1 MALFGKKR
9 IPVVLDYEI
18 DLGKVKQMSESFKQA
33 YQSPDITSKLKEE
46 IAASVKHFEAFA
58 KDISLIDDKG
68 LISPEALARIN
79 KNLTNVFDLV
89 KNASSDIASEMSKVF
104 QVDEDALKPLKDTL
118 DKAEAE
124 FKEASESVKT
134 HFDATKIAKTFKL
147 DLPKNYTLASILP
160 GEGNYKTLDGYKKQ
174 LGETMSRY
182 EELSKETKRTAE
194 QEKEYQRILANLPIY
209 QAVTKELG
217 KQTEAQKKAKEA
229 VEEKRKALKKAEKE
243 YNEGLKKSAPEIVLA
258 AEQAKQQA
266 QALKGTAQMGRK
278 FSESNTETSSSTK
291 SLGQAFSGTKDK
303 ITEAAKS
310 IISTAI
316 IYQTLKRTLK
326 EAVRTVKDL
335 DSAFNEIAIVTSYTT
350 KETWKMKNAFE
361 GIAQTTGFTTTEIA
375 KLSVEYFRQ
384 GRSLSEVLRLTEATA
399 AAARIANISTAESV
413 RYLTSAINGFQLS
426 ANQAMAVSD
435 KFAALSASSASSYEE
450 LATAL
455 SKVAAQ
461 AYSAGVNM
469 DNMMGFIAKAIETTR
484 EAPENI
490 GTAFKTIF
498 ARMSE
503 IKDFGATLEDG
514 MDVNRIEKALKTVNV
529 ELRNSSGEMRNL
541 DDVLIEVGRGWNS
554 LNKNQKAYLATA
566 LAGTRQQTR
575 LLAVMENFDRTME
588 LVEVSSNSLGA
599 TYAQQAKYT
608 DSIAFSMNKLTV
620 AYQGV
625 ISGLV
630 KSDFIIALVKML
642 AGLVEVL
649 ADFVKVFTK
658 LPGIVQLVSVAVAGL
673 TVAIVANS
681 FAMQKATGTT
691 MNLAGALES
700 LRVSSMKVSFNTF
713 MDGMVKGFS
722 QAGTAMAK
730 FKLTGQAILGFLTKF
745 GSVLAGIGAFV
756 AVGVALYAVYKH
768 VKNVN
773 ERVKNLNESVH
784 KAQAEIYNLGKR
796 ASDLESLRKKWED
809 LDGQIVKTSEDT
821 AKMNDLV
828 NQMQD
833 LLGEDVQVRDAFG
846 NLNME
851 LVNQEIDKAR
861 EEQNKKFEQSM
872 KDIQKRARQY
882 FKGSMNSIYNE
893 SNDFAVKQHLEIA
906 KAMELS
912 GKTYAEFMALGN
924 EEQDKYMRR
933 AKAEINIPVR
943 IEKVQMG
950 DDYHGYYYVD
960 VEVQDIDPEQKAKA
974 EQIMDELFNNDFA
987 NKSLSEQFKMLQ
999 EFGVDSLDETAKK
1012 YLATFEPAILTL
1024 TKIQEIT
1031 GDKFEELMNTTD
1043 LSASGLEDLFNAF
1056 KGTGLEAE
1064 ELNEVF
1070 TQGMLNGPAAA
1081 LETVIKN
1088 SEKWGLEMGSILKI
1102 ANQINSA
1109 FSDVTNQQIDGM
1121 ITSLRSVETRLS
1133 KVGKMISGEE
1143 ALDMTELREVINAY
1157 PEIGE
1162 HIIANGEISEEVIG
1176 KIISAEKEALKNKL
1190 ELQNIELE
1198 QSIAVLEAEKLLYEA
1213 MSKDKEFIEK
1223 QNIHEISNMNGN
1235 FLDDLLGAYKKHLE
1249 AKSDMNAQANLKM
1262 AQDNFKTG
1270 LGTLEDLQNAQAA
1283 AQNKLVVGFS
1293 KNDLAKGPGV
1303 DSQNFFESSLA
1314 GIDAQINRLRGQ
1326 INANKLVMQQIDS
1339 GALFGKGSKAEKGA
1353 KEYEAQMNE
1362 IYIIMQKI
1370 AALNN
1375 QMSQLEADKQNATG
1389 EEYIKILNAQANV
1402 TQFLMKETEA
1412 LTDAQ
1417 KRQQKTLLNGL
1428 TPALSKSVKIIN
1440 GRAYPI
1446 MDKYQKLSA
1455 QSKEGLDQFI
1465 NSFNE
1470 LTDSIDS
1477 NGVALAN
1484 YNKQLAEYEREKRDT
1499 IIRAQETLV
1508 EAVKNEQQKIL
1519 DAIKDRIAKE
1529 KKLIDDRKKLYQDS
1543 FKEEDYQNE
1552 LAQIDEERADVV
1564 KQLAALEGATDLQS
1578 NARRADLLNRKLEL
1592 DKQYNDKSRD
1602 YNRQAVLDML
1612 DADIERLEKQEEE
1625 AQNHYDR
1632 LITDTEWLESQVTAI
1647 MNGGV
1652 DKVVEYLKEN
1662 HPNYVGALS
1671 LVKEDMIEEWDDLY
1685 SRTKTIFDNLEK
1697 ELPSFDEFFKEI
1709 QAAMEAMNRF
1719 NASGSGGSGGATSP
1733 KTTTP
1738 KSDPTP
1744 ITTTDFIWTPWR
1756 ILNSTTHIRDRY
1768 RVTLVNGKETSRTF
1782 VNSETK
1788 KVTQSSGSVN
1798 SFVPGMQAF
1807 STGGEANFTG
1817 PAWLDGTKKRPER
1830 VLSAEQTE
1838 SFNRLV
1844 ATLEKGSS
1852 PVDGLSIGQ
1861 ISIIV
1866 DSMNQPQDLKKAAQG
1881 VALEIHKALTERG
1894 ISVNKRR

>member
-1 MALFGKKR
+1 MLFGRKRVAVELEYNVDLAKLKQMAEQVRKVAASPNVSVDVKTKLRETMDEIRAFEKGTTIGTDGLVDAKDLEITNKRIQKLLESISSGAKKAMTQIGKEAKISTQEIEDLNKEIEALTKKR
-9 IPVVLDYEI
+9 D
-18 DLGKVKQMSESFKQA
+18 
-33 YQSPDITSKLKEE
+33 
-46 IAASVKHFEAFA
+46 
-58 KDISLIDDKG
+58 
-68 LISPEALARIN
+68 ALAKKKTMAYN
-79 KNLTNVFDLV
+79 PASFAAKHNLDIPDNAYGKDLV
-89 KNASSDIASEMSKVF
+89 KGLGNIKA
-104 QVDEDALKPLKDTL
+104 L
-118 DKAEAE
+118 DKYAD
-124 FKEASESVKT
+124 KLKLMEASFSSLEK
-134 HFDATKIAKTFKL
+134 
-147 DLPKNYTLASILP
+147 
-160 GEGNYKTLDGYKKQ
+160 
-174 LGETMSRY
+174 M
-182 EELSKETKRTAE
+182 TKR
-194 QEKEYQRILANLPIY
+194 
-209 QAVTKELG
+209 G
-217 KQTEAQKKAKEA
+217 A
-229 VEEKRKALKKAEKE
+229 VEEKKYQELLANKDIRKALLEDVEAQQKGYEATTKALEELNKALAEKE
-243 YNEGLKKSAPEIVLA
+243 QLLK
-258 AEQAKQQA
+258 AEYAKQQA
-266 QALKGTAQMGRK
+266 PEELLELAEASKIAGEELIKYDDAFDKAQ
-278 FSESNTETSSSTK
+278 TEELTTGFK
-291 SLGQAFSGTKDK
+291 VLGEAVSGTTDK
-303 ITEAAKS
+303 FKEAAKS
-310 IISTAI
+310 IISTAV
-316 IYQTLKRTLK
+316 IYQTLKRTLR

-335 DSAFNEIAIVTSYTT
+335 DSAFNEMAIVTSYTT
-350 KETWKMKNAFE
+350 KETWKMKDAFE

-541 DDVLIEVGRGWNS
+541 DDVLIEVGRGWNG

-575 LLAVMENFDRTME
+575 LLAVMESFDRTME
-588 LVEVSSNSLGA
+588 LVEVSANSLGA

-620 AYQGV
+620 AYQGL

-630 KSDFIIALVKML
+630 KSDVIVALVKILASMVEML
-642 AGLVEVL
+642 SDA
-649 ADFVKVFTK
+649 
-658 LPGIVQLVSVAVAGL
+658 
-673 TVAIVANS
+673 
-681 FAMQKATGTT
+681 
-691 MNLAGALES
+691 
-700 LRVSSMKVSFNTF
+700 
-713 MDGMVKGFS
+713 VKGFNS
-722 QAGTAMAK
+722 LNPVIKLASIGMTIYTGILIANAIAAHKAGKANVELKNAIDLLSNASIKKAMKDLASGSTTLTK
-730 FKLTGQAILGFLTKF
+730 TLSPLKDLLVKLIAPTKAFLGTLGAFSGVLAVFGGLAVGGFL
-745 GSVLAGIGAFV
+745 L
-756 AVGVALYAVYKH
+756 YKH
-768 VKNVN
+768 IKNVN
-773 ERVKNLNESVH
+773 NRVKDLNESVH
-784 KAQAEIYNLGKR
+784 KAQAEIYNFGKR

-809 LDGQIVKTSEDT
+809 LDGQIVKTSEDI

-828 NQMQD
+828 DQMQD
-833 LLGEDVQVRDAFG
+833 LLGEDVQIRDAFG
-846 NLNME
+846 NVNME
-851 LVNQEIDKAR
+851 LVTQEIDKAR
-861 EEQNKKFEQSM
+861 KDQNEKFEESM
-872 KDIQKRARQY
+872 KDIQKRARKY
-882 FKGSMNSIYNE
+882 FKGSMNSVYNE
-893 SNDFAVKQHLEIA
+893 SNDFAVRQQLEIA
-906 KAMELS
+906 KAMEIS
-912 GKTYAEFMALGN
+912 GKTYSELMALGN
-924 EEQDKYMRR
+924 KEQDKLMRR
-933 AKAEINIPVR
+933 AKAEINIPIKTELV
-943 IEKVQMG
+943 KMG
-950 DDYHGYYYVD
+950 DDHGFYYVS

-974 EQIMDELFNNDFA
+974 EQIMDELFNNDFV

-999 EFGVDSLDETAKK
+999 ELGVDSLDETAKN
-1012 YLATFEPAILTL
+1012 YLASFQPAILTL

-1031 GDKFEELMNTTD
+1031 GDKFEELMNTTE

-1064 ELNEVF
+1064 QLNEVF

-1088 SEKWGLEMGSILKI
+1088 SEKWGLEMGSILQI

-1109 FSDVTNQQIDGM
+1109 LSDVTDQQIDGM
-1121 ITSLRSVETRLS
+1121 ITSLRSVEARLS

-1162 HIIANGEISEEVIG
+1162 HIVANGEISEEVIG
-1176 KIISAEKEALKNKL
+1176 KIISAEKDALKNKL
-1190 ELQNIELE
+1190 ALQNIELE

-1223 QNIHEISNMNGN
+1223 QNIHEISNMNDN

-1293 KNDLAKGPGV
+1293 KNNLAKGPGV

-1339 GALFGKGSKAEKGA
+1339 GALFGKGSKAEKA
-1353 KEYEAQMNE
+1353 SKEYEAQMNE

-1375 QMSQLEADKQNATG
+1375 QMSQLEAEKQNATG

-1402 TQFLMKETEA
+1402 TQLLMKETEE
-1412 LTDAQ
+1412 LTNAQ
-1417 KRQQKTLLNGL
+1417 RRQQQTLLNGL
-1428 TPALSKSVKIIN
+1428 TPALSQSVKIIN

-1446 MDKYQKLSA
+1446 MDKYQKLNSQA
-1455 QSKEGLDQFI
+1455 KEGLDQFI

-1470 LTDSIDS
+1470 LTDSIDA

-1484 YNKQLAEYEREKRDT
+1484 YNKELAQYEREKRDT

-1768 RVTLVNGKETSRTF
+1768 RVTFVNGKETSRTF

-1844 ATLEKGSS
+1844 ATLEKGNS

-1866 DSMNQPQDLKKAAQG
+1866 DSINQPQDLKKAAQG